1 MQTHL
6 NPYEAKGAQTWY
18 QQGHDILL
26 HYWSRPQRFVSYFA
40 KKSEKNKN
48 KVIYNQWLTF
58 DQWDLLYI
66 KFNKSVNS
74 LAISESNSRLQ
85 FKGIFGLSNIKFIC
99 RISDFKTQEVAEMSK
114 IFHLK
119 LLTEKILEFLN
130 ATKVITS
137 YDHIIHKQEK

>member
-1 MQTHL
+1 MMQTHL

-26 HYWSRPQRFVSYFA
+26 HYWSRPQQFVSYFA
-40 KKSEKNKN
+40 KKSKKNKN

-74 LAISESNSRLQ
+74 LAISESNLRQKFRSILD
-85 FKGIFGLSNIKFIC
+85 LSNIKSIYGM
-99 RISDFKTQEVAEMSK
+99 SDFQIQEVAEMSK

-130 ATKVITS
+130 ATEVITNC
-137 YDHIIHKQEK
+137 DHIIHIV